1 MAEYSTRKGYD
12 APTSAGDGTAD
23 NIRSKEIK
31 DLEKDLWTAC
41 WGPGKS
47 LSNMFQGTAAQKNE
61 GLDYSAS
68 SGGTSMGVVSGN
80 PASYNDA
87 TGVTA
92 SDPTDS
98 TGGNQDFDSG
108 DSHDAT
114 TSSINRDHIRALQVR
129 LNELMKA
136 TGQSS
141 GGTHANIDYLDEV
154 TKHGALRGS
163 NDSTPVTRGNDLS
176 RVRPAHLD
184 AISAEIENMRT
195 TQYPGKWTYMSY
207 DTNSGG
213 NSFNHIQSSR
223 TRSVTNLDW
232 GEWNWSVSG
241 TWYQGN
247 DGYPWSDAGS
257 QNWYRNYPFIEH
269 GFRFT
274 DFAHL
279 RKFFNRGGKLWVRIE
294 ADDGYEGHN
303 TWYNITG
310 RENFYATLGVA
321 TTLEDITPSTTSIN
335 QIPANVTC
343 MTSGTLHNLGGWDA
357 TATCPR
363 IYDVMDQANFSY
375 SSGTPSAGGGATIG
389 KCSVGSSSTQG
400 ECVANGG
407 IWNPLIVTN
416 HDGNWSNVSSG
427 DIVTIDNYEGE
438 VDSVSGN
445 EITLKRKMRNSSGT
459 EVESLSNKAYNISKW
474 YRYLAMRGDAG
485 LYGGTHSEGTP
496 EGYAFYDVRIA
507 HETSTTSNIDVFV
520 RGMMDNSMN
529 EMTMEAQTIE
539 MYCGFMRRNGGTYIE
554 SSGNPTGFISYASAE
569 DANQGVAQWASG
581 ATAEKYRVGGVG
593 P

>member
-1 MAEYSTRKGYD
+1 MAEYSSRTGYD

-23 NIRSKEIK
+23 SVRSKEIK

-47 LSNMFQGTAAQKNE
+47 LSNMFSGTAAQKNE

-68 SGGTSMGVVSGN
+68 GSSLSMGSISGN

-98 TGGNQDFDSG
+98 TGGNQDFQRG
-108 DSHDAT
+108 DAHDAT

-141 GGTHANIDYLDEV
+141 GGTYANIDYLDEV
-154 TKHGALRGS
+154 TDHGALRGS
-163 NDSTPVTRGNDLS
+163 NAGTPVVRGNDLS

-184 AISAEIENMRT
+184 AVSAEIENMRT
-195 TQYPGKWTYMSY
+195 TQYPGKWTYMSW

-232 GEWNWSVSG
+232 GEWTWTVSG
-241 TWYQGN
+241 TWDPGN
-247 DGYPWSDAGS
+247 HNLGWSDSGT

-294 ADDGYEGHN
+294 ADDGYDGHN

-310 RENFYATLGVA
+310 QENFYGTLGVA
-321 TTLEDITPSTTSIN
+321 TTLEDITPSTTIIN

-375 SSGTPSAGGGATIG
+375 ASGTPSAGGGATI
-389 KCSVGSSSTQG
+389 SSSGLT
-400 ECVANGG
+400 
-407 IWNPLIVTN
+407 VTN
-416 HDGNWSNVSSG
+416 NDGNWSNVSSG

-445 EITLKRKMRNSSGT
+445 QITLKRKMRNSSGT
-459 EVESLSNKAYNISKW
+459 EVTSLSNKAYNISKW

-485 LYGGTHSEGTP
+485 LYGGTLSEGTP

-520 RGMMDNSMN
+520 RGMMDNSVN
-529 EMTMEAQTIE
+529 EMTMENHTID

-569 DANQGVAQWASG
+569 DANQGSANWSSG